1 MRVHLQKRNI
11 SISKQIP
18 QKYMIAALDI
28 ITSYDNLSIESIN
41 NITNS
46 MLSVRVVYKFKR
58 KIKEL
63 SKLS

>member
-1 MRVHLQKRNI
+1 
-11 SISKQIP
+11 
-18 QKYMIAALDI
+18 MIAALDI